1 MQASLLLFLYLG
13 SYMHARRTGFTLVE
27 LLVVIAII
35 GILVGL
41 LLPAVQAAREAARRM
56 SCSNN
61 MKQIGLAMLNY
72 ESALKKFPIGFL
84 DTRPTGNP
92 LKDGGWSWATAILP
106 FMEQTSVYNNFD
118 LSHHPYGTVATVSD
132 PAGKNN
138 ALVGTPIPT
147 FRCPSDI
154 APLTRA
160 INAGSAGG
168 SNAVAISSYA
178 GSEGP
183 FDGDV
188 CDPSGTTMIHNARN
202 IGLLIVN
209 ASRTIG
215 QVTDGTSNV
224 IAAGEISW
232 RPTQNIG
239 GTNYGSDRQF
249 IYGNVTSN
257 GGPNCGNIGATANG
271 SFLHLRSTRKKLN
284 GPLVGGDKHRAFHSY
299 HVGGAMFVFIDG
311 SVHFI
316 SENID
321 HTNTNYSAAVLNG
334 PYGTYQRLSGINDG
348 QVLTGL
354 DL

>member
-1 MQASLLLFLYLG
+1 M
-13 SYMHARRTGFTLVE
+13 RTHHRGFTLVE

-61 MKQIGLAMLNY
+61 LKQIGLALMNY
-72 ESALKKFPIGFL
+72 ESAGKKFPIGYL
-84 DTRPTGNP
+84 DVFPTGNP
-92 LKDGGWSWATAILP
+92 LKDGGWSWSTGVLP
-106 FMEQTSVYNNFD
+106 YMEQSSIYNRFD
-118 LSHHPYGTVATVSD
+118 QRHHPYGTTGTVSD
-132 PAGKNN
+132 PAGVNN
-138 ALVGTPIPT
+138 SLIGTPLPT

-160 INAGSAGG
+160 VNAGTAGG
-168 SNAVAISSYA
+168 TNAIAITSYA
-178 GSEGP
+178 GNEGP

-188 CDPSGTTMIHNARN
+188 CDPSGGVNVPNRRD
-202 IGLLIVN
+202 IGLLVVN
-209 ASRTIG
+209 HSRRIAE
-215 QVTDGTSNV
+215 VTDGTSNV

-232 RPTQNIG
+232 RPIQNIG

-257 GGPNCGNIGATANG
+257 GGPNCGNIGATVNG
-271 SFLHLRSTRKKLN
+271 AFLHLRSTRKKLN
-284 GPLVGGDKHRAFHSY
+284 GPIVGGDKHRAFHSY
-299 HVGGAMFVFIDG
+299 HTGGAMFVFVDG

-321 HTNTNYSAAVLNG
+321 HTNTNYTAALLNG
-334 PYGTYQRLSGINDG
+334 PYGTYQRLGGINDG
-348 QVLTGL
+348 QVISGL
-354 DL
+354 EL